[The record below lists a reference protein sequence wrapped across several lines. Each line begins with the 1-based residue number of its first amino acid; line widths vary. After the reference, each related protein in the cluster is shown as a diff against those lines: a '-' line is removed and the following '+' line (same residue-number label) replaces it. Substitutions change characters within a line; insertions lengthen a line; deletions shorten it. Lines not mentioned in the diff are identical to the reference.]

1 MEQETEPKKTWSV
14 SRREIIFLSCRKLI
28 VHTEKVW
35 RRVKHANSSCVYLHV
50 RLIQSLILYGM
61 RNYYQETM
69 FVKIYVLNPALFIY
83 NHKAFQMFQNPSMR
97 SLQSSYFFRS
107 LARACLQQI
116 RQFILVFI
124 SFPEVIF
131 SRLFI
136 TFHIHFL
143 KFRKKD
149 VNDGYSC
156 NCYKSR
162 KSFKSGR
169 SAKWLFWNGT
179 CAYPIYNTFYE
190 ELQVYKDIL
199 PSKGQFYMRSI
210 LQSIFCFYFSRIL
223 KQRQN
228 HS

>member
-1 MEQETEPKKTWSV
+1 MYWIPP
-14 SRREIIFLSCRKLI
+14 FLSRIIKHSRCSKIPAWGLCSLVI
-28 VHTEKVW
+28 FFDHW
-35 RRVKHANSSCVYLHV
+35 RALVYNS
-50 RLIQSLILYGM
+50 
-61 RNYYQETM
+61 
-69 FVKIYVLNPALFIY
+69 
-83 NHKAFQMFQNPSMR
+83 
-97 SLQSSYFFRS
+97 
-107 LARACLQQI
+107 

-156 NCYKSR
+156 NCHKGR

-210 LQSIFCFYFSRIL
+210 LQSIFCFYSL
-223 KQRQN
+223 G
-228 HS
+228 S